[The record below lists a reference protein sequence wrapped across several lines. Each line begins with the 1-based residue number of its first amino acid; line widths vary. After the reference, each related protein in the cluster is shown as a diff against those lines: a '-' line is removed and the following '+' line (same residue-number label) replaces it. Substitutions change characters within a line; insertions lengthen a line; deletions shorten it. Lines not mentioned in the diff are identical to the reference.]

1 MMNPKQR
8 KKERQGNKKKNTH
21 TQYFGRWNHNRR
33 KNAEETTTKKKK
45 EKERERDRE

>member
-8 KKERQGNKKKNTH
+8 KKERQGNKKKSTH

-33 KNAEETTTKKKK
+33 KKAEGIATKKKR
-45 EKERERDRE
+45 ERERDRE